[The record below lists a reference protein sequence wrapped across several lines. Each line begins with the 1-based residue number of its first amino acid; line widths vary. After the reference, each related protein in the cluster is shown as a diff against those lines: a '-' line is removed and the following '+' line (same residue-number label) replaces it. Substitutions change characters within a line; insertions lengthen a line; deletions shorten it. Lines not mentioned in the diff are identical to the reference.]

1 MRQREPQPL
10 LNTARHGREQV
21 HLRVASRK
29 DCLHNVSMSSTAKLY
44 RDSRRAAAWG
54 IALSLCLGLV
64 KFVGG
69 FFGHSLALVSDAV
82 HSLVDAAISGAL
94 LGALLLA
101 ERPADP
107 EHPYGHGRWEL
118 VAGAGVAI
126 ALLVVAA
133 GIAWEAI
140 TTIYE
145 PHEPPHTYT
154 LVIAAGGALFQEGVH
169 RYASRVARQSG
180 SGALAATAW
189 DYRLDALGALAVV
202 LGVSFSKW
210 GGPSW
215 QSADRV
221 AALVISAT
229 VLWIGGRLLR
239 ENINDLMDRQAP
251 AKVLA
256 QIRHAASIVPGV
268 LGVETL
274 RVRKSGLEYLVD
286 IHIEVAADLTVEV
299 GHEIAHAVKDRIRE
313 NVPAIR
319 DVLVHVEPHYR
330 SSAAMPQC

>member
-1 MRQREPQPL
+1 M
-10 LNTARHGREQV
+10 A
-21 HLRVASRK
+21 LRTV
-29 DCLHNVSMSSTAKLY
+29 DLHNVPMNSTAKLY

-54 IALSLCLGLV
+54 IALSLGLGLV
-64 KFVGG
+64 KFAGG

-107 EHPYGHGRWEL
+107 EHPYGHGRLEL
-118 VAGAGVAI
+118 VAGAGI
-126 ALLVVAA
+126 AFVLLFLAA
-133 GIAWEAI
+133 GIGWEAI
-140 TTIYE
+140 ATIHE
-145 PHEPPHTYT
+145 PHHPPQTYT
-154 LVIAAGGALFQEGVH
+154 LVIAACGALFQEGLH
-169 RYASRVARQSG
+169 RYAIRVARQSG
-180 SGALAATAW
+180 SGALAAAAW
-189 DYRLDALGALAVV
+189 DYRLDALGGLAVV
-202 LGVSFSKW
+202 LGVSFSRW

-215 QSADRV
+215 QSADRI
-221 AALVISAT
+221 AALAIAAT

-239 ENINDLMDRQAP
+239 ENINDLMDRQASP
-251 AKVLA
+251 EVVARV
-256 QIRHAASIVPGV
+256 RRAASTAAGV

-313 NVPAIR
+313 HVAAIR
-319 DVLVHVEPHYR
+319 DVLVHVEPHNR
-330 SSAAMPQC
+330 LGHLSPPRTNVQA